1 MAPEQPIDPP
11 DDYLEYSEEEIA
23 ELERE
28 NEALY
33 DDTVDKQIDDC

>member
-1 MAPEQPIDPP
+1 MGPEQPIDPP

-28 NEALY
+28 DAALY
-33 DDTVDKQIDDC
+33 DDTVDRQIDDC

>member
-33 DDTVDKQIDDC
+33 DDAVDKQIDDC